1 MKGYYSKKL
10 QKNSKL
16 YQELQD
22 NIKLY
27 INHSIHK
34 ESKQKS
40 YLQHTAFL
48 NPKTGEYLNIQY
60 DFDKAA
66 SVQSGYLPDID
77 ETLNTKKGIC
87 FDYAALMTAMLRV
100 QRIPTKLV
108 VGYTGNLYHAW
119 INVYLEGQGWVDN
132 IIYFDGTS
140 WKLMDPTFASSGNQS
155 QEIMQYIGNGANYQA
170 KYSY

>member
-48 NPKTGEYLNIQY
+48 NPKTGEYLNIDY
-60 DFDKAA
+60 DFEKKYKEYSRISEQRALTIQELA
-66 SVQSGYLPDID
+66 KRKEFCSVFITLTLPSHFHPFKSIATKQGRLYVEENKDFAFSSIQEAVTNGYQELNNIYQTFYKMLQPIYSDRLP
-77 ETLNTKKGIC
+77 E
-87 FDYAALMTAMLRV
+87 
-100 QRIPTKLV
+100 
-108 VGYTGNLYHAW
+108 
-119 INVYLEGQGWVDN
+119 
-132 IIYFDGTS
+132 
-140 WKLMDPTFASSGNQS
+140 
-155 QEIMQYIGNGANYQA
+155 
-170 KYSY
+170 

>member
-1 MKGYYSKKL
+1 MKGFYSKKL

-48 NPKTGEYLNIQY
+48 NPKTGEYLNIDY
-60 DFDKAA
+60 DFEKKYKEYSRISEQRALTIQELA
-66 SVQSGYLPDID
+66 KRKEFCSVFI
-77 ETLNTKKGIC
+77 TLTLHFLAYILSV
-87 FDYAALMTAMLRV
+87 FRF
-100 QRIPTKLV
+100 
-108 VGYTGNLYHAW
+108 NLF
-119 INVYLEGQGWVDN
+119 N
-132 IIYFDGTS
+132 IIDLTISFLYTQS
-140 WKLMDPTFASSGNQS
+140 SSHICINLMELSKHLLVLS
-155 QEIMQYIGNGANYQA
+155 
-170 KYSY
+170 K

>member
-16 YQELQD
+16 YAELQE

-27 INHSIHK
+27 INHSINK

-60 DFDKAA
+60 DFEKKYKEYSRISEQRALTIQELA
-66 SVQSGYLPDID
+66 RRNEFCSVFITLTLPSHFHPFKSIA
-77 ETLNTKKGIC
+77 TKQGRLYVEENKDFAIVTTGKD
-87 FDYAALMTAMLRV
+87 FV
-100 QRIPTKLV
+100 KLKEFNIK
-108 VGYTGNLYHAW
+108 NLY
-119 INVYLEGQGWVDN
+119 
-132 IIYFDGTS
+132 
-140 WKLMDPTFASSGNQS
+140 LMDLDINIS
-155 QEIMQYIGNGANYQA
+155 QNVDFSLMEEYINSIN
-170 KYSY
+170 K

>member
-1 MKGYYSKKL
+1 MKGFYSKKL

-48 NPKTGEYLNIQY
+48 NPKTGEYLNIDY
-60 DFDKAA
+60 DF
-66 SVQSGYLPDID
+66 
-77 ETLNTKKGIC
+77 EKKYKEYSRISEQR
-87 FDYAALMTAMLRV
+87 ALT
-100 QRIPTKLV
+100 I
-108 VGYTGNLYHAW
+108 
-119 INVYLEGQGWVDN
+119 
-132 IIYFDGTS
+132 
-140 WKLMDPTFASSGNQS
+140 
-155 QEIMQYIGNGANYQA
+155 QELA
-170 KYSY
+170 KRKEFYS